1 VLEVEGNRIERI
13 AVTFEERPEPRR
25 DPVEDYTGEDEIE

>member
-13 AVTFEERPEPRR
+13 GVTFVEHRPASRQL
-25 DPVEDYTGEDEIE
+25 DNLVDEDELE